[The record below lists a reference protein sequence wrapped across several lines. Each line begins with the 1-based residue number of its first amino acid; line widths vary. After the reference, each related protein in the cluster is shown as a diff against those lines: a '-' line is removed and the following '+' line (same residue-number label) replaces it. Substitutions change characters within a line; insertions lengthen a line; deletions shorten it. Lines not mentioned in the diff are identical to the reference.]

1 MHLNVYF
8 LPRQMYEC
16 QVFGQINQILPVLH
30 QHHSTRKNSSCQ
42 LVSQNFLQALL
53 IHINIHLGRRNFCTI
68 NIISCTRQPTEILV
82 SFPAMQKFDCAAEI
96 SGAISLRQIQDGPQE
111 FLCPSQ
117 QCKRSMGHRNFYV
130 HQNVNSEKFPCPS
143 KQCNNSTGQQNR
155 PSDLTTQ

>member
-30 QHHSTRKNSSCQ
+30 QHHSTRKQLLLAGLTEFSLGPSYSHKHSSG
-42 LVSQNFLQALL
+42 SQKFLYHQ
-53 IHINIHLGRRNFCTI
+53 IF
-68 NIISCTRQPTEILV
+68 ISCTRQPTEILA

-96 SGAISLRQIQDGPQE
+96 SDAISLRQIQDSPQE

-130 HQNVNSEKFPCPS
+130 HQNLISNTC
-143 KQCNNSTGQQNR
+143 
-155 PSDLTTQ
+155 